1 VSADA
6 EDSPEPDPPAPP
18 LALIHAELARLAA
31 SPLFR
36 RSPRHV
42 RFLRHLVQCTVDGQ
56 TARLRELALGV
67 EVFLRSP
74 QRFDPR
80 SDSIVRV
87 EARRLRHKLTR
98 YYAEDGA
105 DARLEFALR
114 PGRYD
119 VELRRRAANPGPR
132 GSVAVFD
139 LAMGAHG
146 AHGAHGARVSD
157 ADDEGHDSLRV
168 ALGAELAAAMA
179 RLNGLRVVRAGALPA
194 GGDAAALQHARNR
207 LKVEHLVCGQLDS
220 ISPGSDGQGRAGQ
233 GSDRQGSDRQGSDRQ
248 GSDGPGHLLSL
259 RLLRCDDGQA
269 LWSRQANVPAE
280 GALQALQPLARGIV
294 STLHRDAAQR
304 QLQRVRLAGSA
315 PLLRALA
322 DGGPTPEGLDRLGL
336 ARIALRRHGVDGCR
350 KAVALCEQAVALMPG
365 HAPAFA
371 LLAEALI
378 AGVGLTALP
387 ALPTL
392 VAARSAAERALE
404 LDAELPDA
412 NGQLGFLLL
421 VHQRDWPAAEARLL
435 RALQQAPALASAH
448 ARYGWSLMMHGR
460 LAEARACYLEARD
473 LDPLSLLYR
482 VHEALIGLYQRDWPG
497 CQAAL
502 DDVLDVAPD
511 HLVALS
517 LHAALQLYAG
527 RPQAGLAAYQALQQ
541 RAPGL
546 TIGLCGSAQAQALL
560 GRHDLAGPL
569 LNELLAAHDN
579 GQASP
584 YQIAMVH
591 TRLGDT
597 AAALHWLAEAARLI
611 DFNYVCVAM
620 DPAFDVLRPLPAFD
634 QLLRST
640 GFAHR
645 ASPA

>member
-1 VSADA
+1 VSAAA
-6 EDSPEPDPPAPP
+6 EDPPEHDPPAPP

-56 TARLRELALGV
+56 TARLRELSLAI

-119 VELRRRAANPGPR
+119 VELRRRAANTGPR

-139 LAMGAHG
+139 LALGAHG
-146 AHGAHGARVSD
+146 AGMGAAG
-157 ADDEGHDSLRV
+157 DDSPDSLRV

-194 GGDAAALQHARNR
+194 GGDSAALQHARNR
-207 LKVEHLVCGQLDS
+207 LKVEHLVCGQIDLDG
-220 ISPGSDGQGRAGQ
+220 PGSDGT
-233 GSDRQGSDRQGSDRQ
+233 
-248 GSDGPGHLLSL
+248 GHLLGL
-259 RLLRCDDGQA
+259 RLLRCDDGHT
-269 LWSRQANVPAE
+269 LWSRQTSLPAE
-280 GALQALQPLARGIV
+280 GVLQALQPLARGIV

-322 DGGPTPEGLDRLGL
+322 AGGPTAEGLDRLGL

-448 ARYGWSLMMHGR
+448 ARYGWALMMHGR

-502 DDVLDVAPD
+502 DDVLHVAPD

-527 RPQAGLAAYQALQQ
+527 RPQAGLDAYQALQQ

-569 LNELLAAHDN
+569 LTELLAAHDH

-591 TRLGDT
+591 ARLGDT

-620 DPAFDVLRPLPAFD
+620 DPTFDVLRALPAFD